1 MALSRMRTWSR
12 VVTFSPLNA
21 LRIVTSL
28 TLWMFLNRLRM
39 LSSTNIFFSLL
50 IFPSILIL
58 VVWGD
63 GIEPPLVLVALS
75 DSYEGISRRYL
86 PEILI
91 PEWKSDVDHHLSTC
105 FPTVSLTL
113 YPLSLSVWPEEESN
127 PPPPEAFT
135 LHVTH
140 TRIAWPW

>member
-1 MALSRMRTWSR
+1 
-12 VVTFSPLNA
+12 
-21 LRIVTSL
+21 
-28 TLWMFLNRLRM
+28 MFLNRLRM

-91 PEWKSDVDHHLSTC
+91 PE
-105 FPTVSLTL
+105 
-113 YPLSLSVWPEEESN
+113 
-127 PPPPEAFT
+127 
-135 LHVTH
+135 
-140 TRIAWPW
+140 